1 MKYRILFAGDYE
13 GVIDELFEQLSEEY
27 ELMTTSNR
35 YRDMD
40 SHLRIFKPNMY
51 VYCLKNDKVENIRH
65 IAELRS
71 YITNEGVSIAIVGS
85 EKECEQFQQ
94 ITANMANLVIKTP
107 ETIKNIIGEM
117 NSYITK
123 PIAGTENE
131 CEKNKHVLIIDD
143 DPQMLRVIQEM
154 LKDKYDVGAAISGK
168 IAYRF
173 LEKKTTDLILL
184 DYEMPDENGPQ
195 VLSRLRENPV
205 LADIPVLFLTGNTE
219 REKIKEAMS
228 LNPQGYLVKP
238 IDRESLIDSIRK
250 LIG

>member
-1 MKYRILFAGDYE
+1 MKYRILFAGNSE
-13 GVIDELFEQLSEEY
+13 GIVDELFEQLSEDY

-40 SHLRIFKPNMY
+40 SHLRVFKPDMY
-51 VYCLKNDKVENIRH
+51 VYALKDDRVEDIRH

-71 YITNEGVSIAIVGS
+71 YITNEGVAIAIVGS
-85 EKECEQFQQ
+85 ESECEQFQQ
-94 ITANMANLVIKTP
+94 ITTNMANLVIKTP
-107 ETIKNIIGEM
+107 KTIKSIISEM
-117 NSYITK
+117 NDYISRINK
-123 PIAGTENE
+123 KSTEEVNH
-131 CEKNKHVLIIDD
+131 KHILVIDD

-154 LKDKYDVGAAISGK
+154 LKDKYDVAAAISGK

-173 LEKKTTDLILL
+173 LEKRTTDLILL
-184 DYEMPDENGPQ
+184 DFEMPEENGPQ
-195 VLSRLRENPV
+195 VLTKIREKEN
-205 LADIPVLFLTGNTE
+205 LCDIPVLFLTGNTE

-238 IDRESLIDSIRK
+238 VDRESLIDSIRK